1 MSAPLSAP
9 KRGLSLF
16 ASQTEGD
23 IAGSDLWFRSEKLV
37 NMQCSLLLCAE
48 RVNKRA
54 GFKIV

>member
-9 KRGLSLF
+9 KRELSLF

-37 NMQCSLLLCAE
+37 NMQCSPLFMCGA
-48 RVNKRA
+48 R
-54 GFKIV
+54 